1 MPSDIAASAAGAS
14 VTAAIKRAGT
24 ATGAGFDFL
33 VKMAQRESSLD
44 PSVRAKT
51 SSAAGL
57 FQFIDQTWLGAVK
70 QYGAR
75 HGLGNYAADIARGA
89 DGKFHVV
96 DAQRRAEILNLRF
109 DAGASAALAGELANE
124 NRAILE
130 SRLGRAVGAADLYA
144 AHFLGPAGAVKLL
157 SAAAK
162 AKAADLLPQA
172 AAANR
177 AVFYDGAR
185 AKTVGEVIASIAASM
200 GEGAAPAASGGH
212 APASAPPS
220 VLGAVRSM
228 AGYKSYTEETTGPA
242 PVTSAPVKPPPT
254 GAPFTTP
261 LSRLSALAMSVLQAL
276 DPAVIAFGRN
286 DENGRR

>member
-1 MPSDIAASAAGAS
+1 MPSDIAASAASAS

-33 VKMAQRESSLD
+33 VRMAQRESSLD
-44 PSVRAKT
+44 PSARAKT

-75 HGLGNYAADIARGA
+75 HGLGDYAADIARGA
-89 DGKFHVV
+89 DGKFHVA

-124 NRAILE
+124 NRTILE
-130 SRLGRAVGAADLYA
+130 SRLGRAAGAADLYA

-200 GEGAAPAASGGH
+200 GERAAPAASGGH
-212 APASAPPS
+212 APPSAP
-220 VLGAVRSM
+220 AAAQSM
-228 AGYKSYTEETTGPA
+228 AAYKPYTEEIANPA
-242 PVTSAPVKPPPT
+242 PQTSAPIKPPRT
-254 GAPFTTP
+254 VDPFTTP

-276 DPAVIAFGRN
+276 DPAVIAFGRD